1 MLNHLYIRDF
11 AIVHKLEL
19 GIESGLTVLTGETGA
34 GKSVL
39 IDALALALGERA
51 ESGVIRHGCERTEV
65 AAGFDLKAGQDA
77 AKWLQ
82 AHDLF
87 EDGECLL
94 RRVVERDKGSKAY
107 INGRPVPVQML
118 RELGELLVDVHGQ
131 HEHQSLLKRD
141 AQRQVLDD
149 YAGITARIDA
159 LGAIY
164 QGLRELETRRDTLGR
179 EGADRTTR
187 IDFLRF
193 QVQELDAL
201 KLGAEEIPQIEDEHK
216 RLANAAELVQGAQAV
231 SHTLYDDDDNA
242 VSGRINQCIRQLEDL
257 SEYDARLGELI
268 TLLNE
273 AVVQVDEV
281 ASQLHQYLDGLDI
294 DPQRLEWL
302 EGRIAALHDLS
313 RKHQVKPEELPAVLA
328 RLKTELADI
337 EDFDLNLDKLDKEIK
352 EARDRYLKQA
362 KEITRVRTAAAGELG
377 KEVTKEMQKLGMPGG
392 RFEATLTPLP
402 KDELSA
408 YGLERIEYQVSAN
421 PGQPVKPLTKVASG
435 GELSRISLALQ
446 VITARVG
453 RVPTLIFDEVDVG
466 LGGGVAEIVGA
477 QLRTLADTRQ
487 VLCITHLAQVAAQ
500 GHRHL
505 QVTKE
510 TAANTT
516 VTHIGPLSAKER
528 VQEIA
533 RMLGGV
539 EITRQTLDLAAEM
552 LSRVGEN
559 IDVPV

>member
-11 AIVHKLEL
+11 AIVQKLEL
-19 GIESGLTVLTGETGA
+19 AIESGLTVLTGETGA

-51 ESGVIRHGCERTEV
+51 ESSVIRHGCERAEV
-65 AAGFDLKAGQDA
+65 AAGFDLRTDQDA
-77 AKWLQ
+77 AKWLL

-107 INGRPVPVQML
+107 INGRPVPVQMQ

-149 YAGITARIDA
+149 YAGLSTQLDS
-159 LGAIY
+159 LGGIY
-164 QGLRELETRRDTLGR
+164 HALRELEERRESLSR
-179 EGADRTTR
+179 EGADRTAR

-193 QVQELDAL
+193 QVKELEAL
-201 KLGAEEIPQIEDEHK
+201 KLTSEEIPQIEDEHK
-216 RLANAAELVQGAQAV
+216 RLANGAELMQGAQAIANN
-231 SHTLYDDDDNA
+231 LYDDDDNA
-242 VSGRINQCIRQLEDL
+242 VSGRINQCIRQLEGL
-257 SEYDARLGELI
+257 SEYDAKLGELI

-273 AVVQVDEV
+273 AVVQVDEA
-281 ASQLHQYLDGLDI
+281 ASQLHQYLDDLDI
-294 DPQRLEWL
+294 DPARLEWL
-302 EGRIAALHDLS
+302 ESRIAALHDLS
-313 RKHQVKPEELPAVLA
+313 RKHQVKAEALPTVLEH
-328 RLKTELADI
+328 LKTELADI
-337 EDFDLNLDKLDKEIK
+337 EDFDVNLEKLDKDIK
-352 EARDRYLKQA
+352 DARIAYRKLANEVSRERARAASQLG
-362 KEITRVRTAAAGELG
+362 KEITQ
-377 KEVTKEMQKLGMPGG
+377 EMQKLGMPGG
-392 RFEATLTPLP
+392 HFEITLSPLP

-408 YGLERIEYQVSAN
+408 SGLERVEYQVSAN

-446 VITARVG
+446 VVTARIG
-453 RVPTLIFDEVDVG
+453 RIPTLIFDEVDVG
-466 LGGGVAEIVGA
+466 IGGGVAEIVGA
-477 QLRTLADTRQ
+477 QLRTLADSRQ

-500 GHRHL
+500 GHHHL

-516 VTHIGPLSAKER
+516 ITHIGPLAAKER

-552 LSRVGEN
+552 LSRIGEHA
-559 IDVPV
+559 DVPA

>member
-1 MLNHLYIRDF
+1 MLSHLYIRDF
-11 AIVHKLEL
+11 AIVQKLEL
-19 GIESGLTVLTGETGA
+19 AMESGLTVLTGETGA

-65 AAGFDLKAGQDA
+65 AAGFDLKAVQDA
-77 AKWLQ
+77 AQWLQ

-94 RRVVERDKGSKAY
+94 RRVVERDKGSKAW

-118 RELGELLVDVHGQ
+118 RELGELLVDIHGQ

-149 YAGITARIDA
+149 YAGLGARVVA

-164 QGLRELETRRDTLGR
+164 QTLRNLETRHESLSR
-179 EGADRTTR
+179 EGADRTAR

-193 QVQELDAL
+193 QVKELDAL
-201 KLGAEEIPQIEDEHK
+201 KLTPEEIPLIEDEHK
-216 RLANAAELVQGAQAV
+216 RLANSAELLQGAQAIA
-231 SHTLYDDDDNA
+231 HYLYDDDDNA
-242 VSGRINQCIRQLEDL
+242 VSGRVNQCIRQLEDL
-257 SEYDARLGELI
+257 SEYDAKLGALI

-273 AVVQVDEV
+273 AVVQVDE
-281 ASQLHQYLDGLDI
+281 AAAQLHQYLDGLDI
-294 DPQRLEWL
+294 DPARLEWL

-313 RKHQVKPEELPAVLA
+313 RKHQVKAEELPAVLV

-337 EDFDLNLDKLDKEIK
+337 EDFDVNLEKLDKEIK
-352 EARDRYLKQA
+352 DARDTYLKLA
-362 KEITRVRTAAAGELG
+362 KEVSRERAKAAAQLG
-377 KEVTKEMQKLGMPGG
+377 KEVTQEMQKLGMPGG
-392 RFEATLTPLP
+392 RFEVTLTPLP

-408 YGLERIEYQVSAN
+408 SGLERIEYQVSAN

-446 VITARVG
+446 VITSRVG

-466 LGGGVAEIVGA
+466 IGGGVAEIVGA
-477 QLRTLADTRQ
+477 QLRTLAASRQ

-516 VTHIGPLSAKER
+516 LTHIGPLNAKER

-552 LSRVGEN
+552 LARTGGNAHVSA
-559 IDVPV
+559 

>member
-11 AIVHKLEL
+11 AIVQKLEL
-19 GIESGLTVLTGETGA
+19 AMESGLTVLTGETGA

-51 ESGVIRHGCERTEV
+51 EGGVIRHGCERTEV
-65 AAGFDLKAGQDA
+65 AAGFDLKSVQDA
-77 AKWLQ
+77 AQWLQ

-94 RRVVERDKGSKAY
+94 RRVVERDKGSKAW

-118 RELGELLVDVHGQ
+118 RELGELLVDIHGQ
-131 HEHQSLLKRD
+131 HEHQSLLKRE
-141 AQRQVLDD
+141 AQRQMLDD
-149 YAGITARIDA
+149 FAG
-159 LGAIY
+159 LGARVVQLGQIY
-164 QGLRELETRRDTLGR
+164 QTLRDLEARRETLSR
-179 EGADRTTR
+179 EGADRTAR

-193 QVQELDAL
+193 QVKELDAL
-201 KLGAEEIPQIEDEHK
+201 KLTPEEIPQIEDEHK
-216 RLANAAELVQGAQAV
+216 RLANGAELLQGAQAIAY
-231 SHTLYDDDDNA
+231 SLYDDDENA
-242 VSGRINQCIRQLEDL
+242 VSGRINHCIRQLEDL
-257 SEYDARLGELI
+257 SAYDAKLGELI
-268 TLLNE
+268 SLLNE
-273 AVVQVDEV
+273 AVVQIDET

-294 DPQRLEWL
+294 DPARLEWL

-313 RKHQVKPEELPAVLA
+313 RKHQAKAEELPAVLV

-337 EDFDLNLDKLDKEIK
+337 EDFDVNLEKLDKEIK
-352 EARDRYLKQA
+352 QARDAYLKLA
-362 KEITRVRTAAAGELG
+362 KEISRERTKAATQLG
-377 KEVTKEMQKLGMPGG
+377 KEVTQEMQKLGMPGG
-392 RFEATLTPLP
+392 RFEVTLTPLP

-408 YGLERIEYQVSAN
+408 FGLERIEYQVSAN
-421 PGQPVKPLTKVASG
+421 PGQPVKPLTRVASG

-446 VITARVG
+446 VVTARIG
-453 RVPTLIFDEVDVG
+453 RIPTLIFDEVDVG
-466 LGGGVAEIVGA
+466 IGGGVAEIVGT
-477 QLRTLADTRQ
+477 QLRTLAASRQ

-516 VTHIGPLSAKER
+516 LTHIGPLNPKER

-552 LSRVGEN
+552 LSRNQGKAH
-559 IDVPV
+559 VPA

>member
-1 MLNHLYIRDF
+1 M
-11 AIVHKLEL
+11 
-19 GIESGLTVLTGETGA
+19 
-34 GKSVL
+34 
-39 IDALALALGERA
+39 
-51 ESGVIRHGCERTEV
+51 IRHGCERTEV
-65 AAGFDLKAGQDA
+65 AAGFDLKTGQDA
-77 AKWLQ
+77 AKWLA

-107 INGRPVPVQML
+107 INGRPVPVQQL
-118 RELGELLVDVHGQ
+118 RELGELLVDIHGQ

-149 YAGITARIDA
+149 YAGLTAQVGT
-159 LGAIY
+159 LGGIY
-164 QGLRELETRRDTLGR
+164 LALRELESRRDALSR
-179 EGADRTTR
+179 EGADRTAR

-193 QVQELDAL
+193 QVKELEAL
-201 KLGAEEIPQIEDEHK
+201 KLTPEEIPRIEDEHK
-216 RLANAAELVQGAQAV
+216 RLANGAELMQGAQAIA
-231 SHTLYDDDDNA
+231 HTLYDDDENA
-242 VSGRINQCIRQLEDL
+242 VSGRVNQCIRQLETL
-257 SEYDARLGELI
+257 SEYDTKLGELI
-268 TLLNE
+268 ALLNE
-273 AVVQVDEV
+273 AVVQVDEA
-281 ASQLHQYLDGLDI
+281 ASQLHQYLDSLDI
-294 DPQRLEWL
+294 DPARLEWL

-313 RKHQVKPEELPAVLA
+313 RKHQVKAEELPAVLV
-328 RLKTELADI
+328 RLQTELADI
-337 EDFDLNLDKLDKEIK
+337 EDFDVNLEKLDKEIK
-352 EARDRYLKQA
+352 DARENYLKLA
-362 KEITRVRTAAAGELG
+362 KEVSRERSKSATKLG
-377 KEVTKEMQKLGMPGG
+377 KEVSQEMQKLGMPGG
-392 RFEATLTPLP
+392 RFEVTLTPLP

-408 YGLERIEYQVSAN
+408 HGLERIEYQVSAN

-446 VITARVG
+446 VITTRVG

-466 LGGGVAEIVGA
+466 IGGSVAEIVGA
-477 QLRTLADTRQ
+477 QLRSLAGNRQ

-539 EITRQTLDLAAEM
+539 EITRQTLDLATEM
-552 LSRVGEN
+552 LKRAGERSH
-559 IDVPV
+559 VPA

>member
-1 MLNHLYIRDF
+1 VLNHLYIRDF

-34 GKSVL
+34 GKSVM

-87 EDGECLL
+87 EDSECLL

-149 YAGITARIDA
+149 YAGLTAQIDT
-159 LGAIY
+159 LGGIY
-164 QGLRELETRRDTLGR
+164 LALRELEARRESLSR
-179 EGADRTTR
+179 EGADRTAR

-193 QVQELDAL
+193 QVKELESL
-201 KLGAEEIPQIEDEHK
+201 KLTPEEIPQIEDEHK
-216 RLANAAELVQGAQAV
+216 RLANGAELMQGAQAIA
-231 SHTLYDDDDNA
+231 HTLYDDDDNA
-242 VSGRINQCIRQLEDL
+242 ISGRVNQCIRQLEGL
-257 SEYDARLGELI
+257 SEYDAKLGELI

-273 AVVQVDEV
+273 AAVQVDEV

-294 DPQRLEWL
+294 DPARLEWL
-302 EGRIAALHDLS
+302 ESRIAALHDLS
-313 RKHQVKPEELPAVLA
+313 RKHQVKAEELPAVLA
-328 RLKTELADI
+328 HLKTELADI
-337 EDFDLNLDKLDKEIK
+337 EDFDVNLEKLDKEIK
-352 EARDRYLKQA
+352 NARDSYLKLA
-362 KEITRVRTAAAGELG
+362 KEVSRERARAAGQLD
-377 KEVTKEMQKLGMPGG
+377 KEVTQEMQKLGMPGG
-392 RFEATLTPLP
+392 RFEVTLTPLP

-408 YGLERIEYQVSAN
+408 SGLERIEYQVSAN
-421 PGQPVKPLTKVASG
+421 PGQPLKPLTKVASG

-466 LGGGVAEIVGA
+466 IGGGVAEIVGA
-477 QLRTLADTRQ
+477 QLRTLADARQ

-552 LSRVGEN
+552 LSRIGEN
-559 IDVPV
+559 ADVPA

>member
-1 MLNHLYIRDF
+1 VLNHLYIRDF

-19 GIESGLTVLTGETGA
+19 GIEPGLTVLTGETGA
-34 GKSVL
+34 GKSVM

-82 AHDLF
+82 THDLF

-149 YAGITARIDA
+149 YAGLSAQIDT
-159 LGAIY
+159 LGGIY
-164 QGLRELETRRDTLGR
+164 HALRELEARRESLSR
-179 EGADRTTR
+179 EGADRAAR

-193 QVQELDAL
+193 QVKELEAL
-201 KLGAEEIPQIEDEHK
+201 KLAPEEIPQIEDEHK
-216 RLANAAELVQGAQAV
+216 RLANGAELVQGAQAIAH
-231 SHTLYDDDDNA
+231 SLYDDDDNA
-242 VSGRINQCIRQLEDL
+242 VSGRINQCIRQLEGL
-257 SEYDARLGELI
+257 SEYDAKLGELI

-273 AVVQVDEV
+273 AVVQVDEA

-294 DPQRLEWL
+294 DPARLEWL

-313 RKHQVKPEELPAVLA
+313 RKHQVKAEELPAVLVHL
-328 RLKTELADI
+328 RTELADI
-337 EDFDLNLDKLDKEIK
+337 EDFDVNLEKLDREIK
-352 EARDRYLKQA
+352 DARDSYFKLA
-362 KEITRVRTAAAGELG
+362 KEVSRERTKAAGQLG
-377 KEVTKEMQKLGMPGG
+377 KEVTQEMQKLGMPGG
-392 RFEATLTPLP
+392 RFEVTLTPLP

-408 YGLERIEYQVSAN
+408 SGLERIEYQVSAN
-421 PGQPVKPLTKVASG
+421 PGQPLKPLSKVASG

-446 VITARVG
+446 VITSRVG

-466 LGGGVAEIVGA
+466 IGGGVAEIVGA
-477 QLRTLADTRQ
+477 QLRTLAGSRQ

-500 GHRHL
+500 GHHHL

-516 VTHIGPLSAKER
+516 VTHIGPLTAKER
-528 VQEIA
+528 VQEVA

-552 LSRVGEN
+552 LGRIGEHA
-559 IDVPV
+559 DVPA

>member
-34 GKSVL
+34 GKSVM

-87 EDGECLL
+87 EDSECLL

-149 YAGITARIDA
+149 YAGLTAQIDT
-159 LGAIY
+159 LGGIY
-164 QGLRELETRRDTLGR
+164 LALRELEARRESLSR
-179 EGADRTTR
+179 EGADRTAR

-193 QVQELDAL
+193 QVKELESL
-201 KLGAEEIPQIEDEHK
+201 KLTPEEIPQIEDEHK
-216 RLANAAELVQGAQAV
+216 RLANGAELMQGAQAIA
-231 SHTLYDDDDNA
+231 HTLYDDDDNA
-242 VSGRINQCIRQLEDL
+242 VSGRVNQCIRQLEGL
-257 SEYDARLGELI
+257 SEYDAKLGELI

-273 AVVQVDEV
+273 AAVQVDEV

-294 DPQRLEWL
+294 DPARLEWL
-302 EGRIAALHDLS
+302 ESRIAALHDLS
-313 RKHQVKPEELPAVLA
+313 RKHQVKAEELPAVLA
-328 RLKTELADI
+328 HLKTELADI
-337 EDFDLNLDKLDKEIK
+337 EDFDVNLEKLDKEIK
-352 EARDRYLKQA
+352 NARDSYLKLA
-362 KEITRVRTAAAGELG
+362 KEVSRERARAAGQLD
-377 KEVTKEMQKLGMPGG
+377 KEVTQEMQKLGMPGG
-392 RFEATLTPLP
+392 RFEVTLTPLP

-408 YGLERIEYQVSAN
+408 SGLERIEYQVSAN
-421 PGQPVKPLTKVASG
+421 PGQPLKPLTKVASG

-466 LGGGVAEIVGA
+466 IGGGVAEIVGA
-477 QLRTLADTRQ
+477 QLRTLADARQ

-528 VQEIA
+528 VQEIS

-552 LSRVGEN
+552 LSRIREN
-559 IDVPV
+559 ADVPA

>member
-11 AIVHKLEL
+11 AIVQKLEL
-19 GIESGLTVLTGETGA
+19 AMESGLTVLTGETGA

-65 AAGFDLKAGQDA
+65 AAGFDLKSVQDA
-77 AKWLQ
+77 AQWLQ
-82 AHDLF
+82 THDLF

-94 RRVVERDKGSKAY
+94 RRVVERDKGSKAW

-118 RELGELLVDVHGQ
+118 RELGELLVDIHGQ
-131 HEHQSLLKRD
+131 HEHQSLLKRE
-141 AQRQVLDD
+141 AQRQMLDD
-149 YAGITARIDA
+149 YAG
-159 LGAIY
+159 LGARLIDLGQIY
-164 QGLRELETRRDTLGR
+164 QNLRDLETRRETLSR
-179 EGADRTTR
+179 EGADRTAR

-193 QVQELDAL
+193 QVKELDAL
-201 KLGAEEIPQIEDEHK
+201 KLTPEEIPQIEDEHK
-216 RLANAAELVQGAQAV
+216 RLANGAELLQGAQAIAH
-231 SHTLYDDDDNA
+231 SLYDDDENA
-242 VSGRINQCIRQLEDL
+242 VSARVNHCISQLEEL
-257 SEYDARLGELI
+257 SAYDAKLGELI
-268 TLLNE
+268 GLLNE
-273 AVVQVDEV
+273 AVVQIDE
-281 ASQLHQYLDGLDI
+281 AAAQLHQYLDGLDI
-294 DPQRLEWL
+294 DPARLEWL

-313 RKHQVKPEELPAVLA
+313 RKHQVKAEELPVVLV

-337 EDFDLNLDKLDKEIK
+337 EDFDVNLEKLDKEIK
-352 EARDRYLKQA
+352 DARDAYLKLA
-362 KEITRVRTAAAGELG
+362 KEISRERTKAAAQLG
-377 KEVTKEMQKLGMPGG
+377 KEVTQEMQKLGMPGG
-392 RFEATLTPLP
+392 RFEVTLTPLP

-408 YGLERIEYQVSAN
+408 FGLERIEYQVSAN

-446 VITARVG
+446 VVTARIG
-453 RVPTLIFDEVDVG
+453 RIPTLIFDEVDVG
-466 LGGGVAEIVGA
+466 IGGGVAEIVGA
-477 QLRTLADTRQ
+477 QLRTLAASRQ

-516 VTHIGPLSAKER
+516 LTHIGPLNAKER

-552 LSRVGEN
+552 LARNEGKAHVSA
-559 IDVPV
+559 

>member
-1 MLNHLYIRDF
+1 VLNHLYIRDF

-19 GIESGLTVLTGETGA
+19 AIESGLTVLTGETGA

-82 AHDLF
+82 AHELF

-107 INGRPVPVQML
+107 INGRPVPVQMQ

-149 YAGITARIDA
+149 YAGLSTQIDSLGEIYHALRGLEAR
-159 LGAIY
+159 
-164 QGLRELETRRDTLGR
+164 RESLSR
-179 EGADRTTR
+179 EGADRTAR

-193 QVQELDAL
+193 QVKEIEAL
-201 KLGAEEIPQIEDEHK
+201 KLTPEEIPLIEDEHK
-216 RLANAAELVQGAQAV
+216 RLANGAELMQGAQAIV
-231 SHTLYDDDDNA
+231 NNLYDDDDNA
-242 VSGRINQCIRQLEDL
+242 VSGRINQSIRQLEGL
-257 SEYDARLGELI
+257 SEYDAKLGELI

-273 AVVQVDEV
+273 AVLQIDEA
-281 ASQLHQYLDGLDI
+281 ASQLHQYLDGLEI
-294 DPQRLEWL
+294 DPARLEWL

-313 RKHQVKPEELPAVLA
+313 RKHQVKAEELPTVLA
-328 RLKTELADI
+328 HLKTELADI
-337 EDFDLNLDKLDKEIK
+337 EDFDVNLEKLDKDIK
-352 EARDRYLKQA
+352 DARTEYLKLANVISRERA
-362 KEITRVRTAAAGELG
+362 KAVRRLGMEITQ
-377 KEVTKEMQKLGMPGG
+377 EMQKLGMPGG
-392 RFEATLTPLP
+392 HFEIILTPLP
-402 KDELSA
+402 NDELSA
-408 YGLERIEYQVSAN
+408 SGLERVEYQVSAN

-446 VITARVG
+446 VVTARIG
-453 RVPTLIFDEVDVG
+453 RIPTLIFDEVDVG
-466 LGGGVAEIVGA
+466 IGGGVAEIVGA
-477 QLRTLADTRQ
+477 QLRTLADSRQ

-500 GHRHL
+500 GHHHL

-516 VTHIGPLSAKER
+516 ITHIGPLATKER

-552 LSRVGEN
+552 LSRIGDSA
-559 IDVPV
+559 DVPA

>member
-1 MLNHLYIRDF
+1 VLNHLYIRDF

-34 GKSVL
+34 GKSVM

-65 AAGFDLKAGQDA
+65 AAGFDLKTGQDA

-131 HEHQSLLKRD
+131 HEHQSLLKRE

-149 YAGITARIDA
+149 YAGLSARIDT
-159 LGAIY
+159 LGGIY
-164 QGLRELETRRDTLGR
+164 HALRELEARRESLGR
-179 EGADRTTR
+179 EGADRTAR
-187 IDFLRF
+187 IEFLRF
-193 QVQELDAL
+193 QVQELEAL
-201 KLGAEEIPQIEDEHK
+201 KLTPEEIPQIEDEHK
-216 RLANAAELVQGAQAV
+216 RLANGAELLQGAQAIA
-231 SHTLYDDDDNA
+231 HTLYDDDDNA
-242 VSGRINQCIRQLEDL
+242 VSGRINQCIRQLEGL
-257 SEYDARLGELI
+257 SEYDAKLGELI

-273 AVVQVDEV
+273 AAVQVDEA

-294 DPQRLEWL
+294 DPARLEWL

-313 RKHQVKPEELPAVLA
+313 RKHQVKAEELPAVLVH
-328 RLKTELADI
+328 LKTELADI
-337 EDFDLNLDKLDKEIK
+337 EDFDVNLEKLDKEIK
-352 EARDRYLKQA
+352 DARDGYLKLA
-362 KEITRVRTAAAGELG
+362 KEVSRERAQAAGLLG
-377 KEVTKEMQKLGMPGG
+377 KEVTQEMQKLGMPGG
-392 RFEATLTPLP
+392 RFEVTLTPLP

-408 YGLERIEYQVSAN
+408 SGLERIEYQVSAN

-466 LGGGVAEIVGA
+466 IGGGVAEIVGA
-477 QLRTLADTRQ
+477 QLRTLADARQ

-500 GHRHL
+500 GHHHL

-516 VTHIGPLSAKER
+516 VTHIGPLAAKER

-552 LSRVGEN
+552 LSRIGEN
-559 IDVPV
+559 ADVPA

>member
-19 GIESGLTVLTGETGA
+19 AIESGLTVLTGETGA
-34 GKSVL
+34 GKSVM

-77 AKWLQ
+77 ARWLA

-107 INGRPVPVQML
+107 INGRPVPVQQL
-118 RELGELLVDVHGQ
+118 RELGELLVDIHGQ

-149 YAGITARIDA
+149 YAGLSAQVDTLSD
-159 LGAIY
+159 IY
-164 QGLRELETRRDTLGR
+164 HALRELEARRDALSR
-179 EGADRTTR
+179 EGADRTAR

-193 QVQELDAL
+193 QVKELEAL
-201 KLGAEEIPQIEDEHK
+201 KLTPEEIPQIEDEHK
-216 RLANAAELVQGAQAV
+216 RLANGAELMEGAQAIAQ
-231 SHTLYDDDDNA
+231 TLYDDDDNA
-242 VSGRINQCIRQLEDL
+242 VSGRVNQCIRQLETL
-257 SEYDARLGELI
+257 SEYDTKLGELI
-268 TLLNE
+268 ALLNE
-273 AVVQVDEV
+273 AVVQIDEA
-281 ASQLHQYLDGLDI
+281 ASQLHQYLDSLDI
-294 DPQRLEWL
+294 DPARLEWL

-313 RKHQVKPEELPAVLA
+313 RKHQVKAEELPAMLV
-328 RLKTELADI
+328 RLQTELADI
-337 EDFDLNLDKLDKEIK
+337 EDFDVNLEKLDKEIK
-352 EARDRYLKQA
+352 DAREDYLKLA
-362 KEITRVRTAAAGELG
+362 KEVSRERTKAAGQLG
-377 KEVTKEMQKLGMPGG
+377 KEVTQEMQKLGMPGG
-392 RFEATLTPLP
+392 RFEVTLTPLL
-402 KDELSA
+402 KGELSA
-408 YGLERIEYQVSAN
+408 FGLERIDYQVSAN
-421 PGQPVKPLTKVASG
+421 PGQPVKPLSKVASG

-446 VITARVG
+446 VITSRVG

-466 LGGGVAEIVGA
+466 IGGGVAEIVGA
-477 QLRTLADTRQ
+477 QLRTLAGSRQ

-505 QVTKE
+505 QVAKE

-516 VTHIGPLSAKER
+516 VTHISPLNAKER
-528 VQEIA
+528 VQEVA

-539 EITRQTLDLAAEM
+539 EITRQTLDLATEM
-552 LSRVGEN
+552 LSRMGESN
-559 IDVPV
+559 DVPA